1 VHSKILFQNSLSPP
15 VCIAGF
21 RLISLEGEKACLI
34 SVDLKENLFAPKDSF
49 GGLSSLQH
57 GHDLFLDITK
67 DFNCLIEEAKL
78 LLEA

>member
-1 VHSKILFQNSLSPP
+1 M
-15 VCIAGF
+15 CITGF

-34 SVDLKENLFAPKDSF
+34 SVDFKENLFAPKDGF

-57 GHDLFLDITK
+57 GHDLFLDVNK
-67 DFNCLIEEAKL
+67 DVHGLIEEAKL